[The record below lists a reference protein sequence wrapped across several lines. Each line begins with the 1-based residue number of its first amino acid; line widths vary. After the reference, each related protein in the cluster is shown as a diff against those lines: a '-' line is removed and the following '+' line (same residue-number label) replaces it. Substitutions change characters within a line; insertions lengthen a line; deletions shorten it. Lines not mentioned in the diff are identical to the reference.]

1 MECVDR
7 ARAAWPRYA
16 SISLRERAR
25 ILRVM
30 RRAILE
36 RGDEIARVISEE
48 TGKPELEAFAH
59 EVLVVA
65 ALLRHYERRMPRLLR
80 PRGAA
85 PGLLLHKRAR
95 ITYEPLGVAAVISP
109 WNYPFSLVG
118 IPAVC
123 ALAAGNAVV
132 VKPSE
137 VTPRSGA
144 LFVEIARDAL
154 RHVGCEEA
162 AQLIE
167 GAGDVGAALVDAPP
181 DIIAFIGS
189 ERTGIRIATAAAAHL
204 TPCILE
210 LGANDA
216 AIICA
221 DADLE
226 RAARGVVWGAFSNC
240 GQACVSIERAFVE
253 RPVYARFCELV
264 VAEARRLRRAIPPT
278 SESDLG
284 RMTFP
289 PQVAIARSALDDAVR
304 RGARVLFGGGG
315 EGLAFEPTILADVPH
330 DAALHTSE
338 TFGPLLPL
346 AAVESAEEGAA
357 IANRGPYGLNATVWT
372 RDRRRAERLARALE
386 SGSVTIDDALVNFS
400 VSSLPYGGVKRSGY
414 GRLMGDEGLLA
425 LTRTKSILEPRLRL
439 PREPVWFPYAKRGPL
454 VRGLLRRL
462 LSR

>member
-7 ARAAWPRYA
+7 ARGAWPRYA
-16 SISLRERAR
+16 LLPLCERAHV
-25 ILRVM
+25 LRRM
-30 RRAILE
+30 RREVLR
-36 RGDEIARVISEE
+36 RGDEIAQLVTQE

-65 ALLRHYERRMPRLLR
+65 ALLRYYERLMPRLLR
-80 PRGAA
+80 PRRTD
-85 PGLLLHKRAR
+85 PGLLLHKRAYV
-95 ITYEPLGVAAVISP
+95 TYEPLGVAAVISP

-123 ALAAGNAVV
+123 ALSAGNAIV

-144 LFVEIARDAL
+144 LFVEIARNAL
-154 RHVGCEEA
+154 RAAGCEEA
-162 AQLIE
+162 AQVLQGGGE
-167 GAGDVGAALVDAPP
+167 AGAALVDAPP
-181 DIIAFIGS
+181 DIIAFVGS
-189 ERTGIRIATAAAAHL
+189 ERTGTRIATAAAAHL

-216 AIICA
+216 AIVCA

-253 RPVYARFCELV
+253 RTVYARFCELV
-264 VAEARRLRRAIPPT
+264 VKETRALRRAIPPT
-278 SESDLG
+278 RESDIG

-289 PQVAIARSALDDAVR
+289 PQVPIARRALADAVE
-304 RGARVLFGGGG
+304 RGARVLCGGGG
-315 EGLAFEPTILADVPH
+315 EGLALEPTVLADVPL
-330 DAALHTSE
+330 DAVLHVSE

-346 AAVESAEEGAA
+346 CPVESAEEGVAL
-357 IANRGPYGLNATVWT
+357 ANRGPYGLNATVWT
-372 RDRRRAERLARALE
+372 RDRRRARRLARLLE
-386 SGSVTIDDALVNFS
+386 SGSITVDDALVNLS
-400 VSSLPYGGVKRSGY
+400 VSSLPYGGVKHSGY
-414 GRLMGDEGLLA
+414 GRLMGEEGLRA
-425 LTRTKSILEPRLRL
+425 FTRTKSILEPRLRL